1 MPRIDYRNGM
11 PKLLVLLLGL
21 VSTLLVVTTTVSA
34 QPLSDLQQ
42 EALVAK
48 DSDLSDYGDDDNSN
62 EDYDHELMNLKRSLL
77 LHPEFVRDRR
87 SPYNHALRIRS
98 SSMSHALR
106 VKKSPIPGDDFLR
119 FSRYSPVGH
128 ALRIKKGSS
137 AHALRIKKGSS
148 AHALRIKK
156 GTSAYHALRVR
167 RNGETDEDYQYSFV
181 MPEHSFY
188 KRPAYNSYVLRV

>member
-1 MPRIDYRNGM
+1 M
-11 PKLLVLLLGL
+11 
-21 VSTLLVVTTTVSA
+21 VT
-34 QPLSDLQQ
+34 
-42 EALVAK
+42 
-48 DSDLSDYGDDDNSN
+48 
-62 EDYDHELMNLKRSLL
+62 KRSEIALC
-77 LHPEFVRDRR
+77 VRQFQNMKRNLNFIDM
-87 SPYNHALRIRS
+87 NRIRS

-119 FSRYSPVGH
+119 FSRYSPMGH

-167 RNGETDEDYQYSFV
+167 RNGETDDDYMYSFV